1 MNWKY
6 FPCLIF
12 LCYNEINSME
22 GNKMKKLFTY
32 GILASIFI
40 GGCATTKTPEQSY
53 KSLKNYSSKILVNY
67 RDINGDY
74 RDVNNSC
81 YNIDGVEKKCTR
93 ILKEPNYN
101 YEVIL
106 YNDDNDA
113 IISVDVDNGKSGNI
127 TYMEDSQATNY
138 FVKDVNDEIISS
150 SDGAALDDVKKDYK
164 EILSNI
170 GLSENEFR
178 DSVEYF
184 AKKEGKSII
193 DQALKEYK
201 LQKPRDYD
209 DIKAAILKD
218 VEISKGE
225 NYINVDFNVNTEN
238 LLYIPGKD
246 EGIIYT
252 SKLDKNIEISILPP
266 NEVIASTS
274 DKKCTYSLN
283 RDKIIDGNCTQSEI
297 DDSKSMEFWFNEF
310 LHNHRITLNELFTF
324 FRQYNKG

>member
-1 MNWKY
+1 M
-6 FPCLIF
+6 
-12 LCYNEINSME
+12 
-22 GNKMKKLFTY
+22 
-32 GILASIFI
+32 ASIFI

-150 SDGAALDDVKKDYK
+150 SDGA
-164 EILSNI
+164 
-170 GLSENEFR
+170 
-178 DSVEYF
+178 
-184 AKKEGKSII
+184 
-193 DQALKEYK
+193 
-201 LQKPRDYD
+201 
-209 DIKAAILKD
+209 
-218 VEISKGE
+218 
-225 NYINVDFNVNTEN
+225 
-238 LLYIPGKD
+238 
-246 EGIIYT
+246 GI
-252 SKLDKNIEISILPP
+252 
-266 NEVIASTS
+266 
-274 DKKCTYSLN
+274 
-283 RDKIIDGNCTQSEI
+283 R
-297 DDSKSMEFWFNEF
+297 
-310 LHNHRITLNELFTF
+310 
-324 FRQYNKG
+324 